1 MRNGFI
7 YSYSQWNLQPLG
19 FHRSI
24 YSSSYLKRRFEL
36 LAISEHQNI
45 IRLNYP
51 RTTIKETNNWLLIV
65 FPGGFLFRFSLLVNN
80 FPDRLTVRGWLT

>member
-1 MRNGFI
+1 MKPMLFVDPIAREVNAKWFI

-19 FHRSI
+19 FHHSI

-51 RTTIKETNNWLLIV
+51 RTTIKETNNWL
-65 FPGGFLFRFSLLVNN
+65 
-80 FPDRLTVRGWLT
+80 